1 MTPYRLT
8 WDIIAASLVFWV
20 LITLWETG
28 GLSTEGLKVNFFRAL
43 IFAMIYA
50 AIRVALV
57 VFKGK
62 DK

>member
-20 LITLWETG
+20 VITLWETG
-28 GLSTEGLKVNFFRAL
+28 GLSAEGLKINFFRAL

-57 VFKGK
+57 VFRGK

>member
-1 MTPYRLT
+1 MLPYRLT
-8 WDIIAASLVFWV
+8 WEIIAASLVFWV

-28 GLSTEGLKVNFFRAL
+28 GLGAEGLRVNFFRAL
-43 IFAMIYA
+43 IFAMIYG

>member
-1 MTPYRLT
+1 MLPYRLT
-8 WDIIAASLVFWV
+8 WEIIAAALVFWV

-28 GLSTEGLKVNFFRAL
+28 GLSPEGLKLHFIRAL